1 MKHYAQPKTDGQ
13 RLFNLQY
20 DYKNGRTA
28 ALGEMYGLLRVIAYK
43 TINKISNGDEHVKS
57 LSASER
63 ESKAHDA
70 ATYIIEQYIKRPTF
84 CINKSMTGYLHSRIM
99 RELYGGRKCDKM
111 LVFTDELPERKA
123 ERHEYRCIVTDR
135 KTGERETY
143 ASLGEL
149 LLAPAFHSLRKKRLV
164 ECIRNDTTWK
174 NYRFE
179 LLEI

>member
-70 ATYIIEQYIKRPTF
+70 ATYIIE
-84 CINKSMTGYLHSRIM
+84 
-99 RELYGGRKCDKM
+99 YGGRKCDKM

-135 KTGERETY
+135 KTGERVTY

-164 ECIRNDTTWK
+164 ECIRNGTTWK